1 MYKRFLLNSKDE
13 AKAAYIFN
21 PVGGM
26 LNACQSALLLIV
38 ISRTNPIEDS
48 GMYSLAYAIASLAL
62 TLGLFGIRHFQSS
75 DVKEEYPFET
85 YLSARVVSNVM
96 MIAIILYYVIKG
108 LLFQDYS
115 VTKILLIITVGA
127 LKVIDSTEDVYQ
139 GRLQQNG
146 RLDVAAKALFVRYT
160 GFLIV
165 TALTLVISKNILISF
180 AVGFALSLFGFFFHL
195 HIYGPLL
202 NETSRKGAKDDS
214 YTGSATAFGSISDKK
229 TWALLKNTFSVM
241 LGGFLMIYV
250 ANAPKYA
257 IDAKL
262 TEADQAMFNYI
273 FMPVYIVS
281 TLTLYIFQPV
291 ITKMAEKL
299 EEGDTKAF
307 KKIFGRQIIVISVIS
322 ALVLM
327 GGFLLGIPVLSLFYN
342 TDLAPLK
349 MPFMILLLGGCILAF
364 ASFVSVCV
372 IILRGQDLLLI
383 GYAIPAIAEFL
394 FAGIVVDRYGISG
407 VAILYS
413 SLILLQLLVF
423 ALVLMLKYN
432 KVK

>member
-75 DVKEEYPFET
+75 DVKEEYSFET
-85 YLSARVVSNVM
+85 YLSARVISNIM

-115 VTKILLIITVGA
+115 VTKILLIMAVGA

-146 RLDVAAKALFVRYT
+146 RLDIAAKALTVRYT
-160 GFLIV
+160 GFLVI
-165 TALTLVISKNILISF
+165 TALTLIISRNILTAFF
-180 AVGFALSLFGFFFHL
+180 AGCLFSLFEFLFNLHL
-195 HIYGPLL
+195 YRPLL
-202 NETSRKGAKDDS
+202 STSSTVGKNS
-214 YTGSATAFGSISDKK
+214 FILLLIDKK

-241 LGGFLMIYV
+241 LGGFMMIYV

-262 TEADQAMFNYI
+262 TEADQACFNYI

-281 TLTLYIFQPV
+281 TLSLYIFQPV

-299 EEGDTKAF
+299 KEGDLKSF
-307 KKIFGRQIIVISVIS
+307 KKIFFRQIIVISALSV
-322 ALVLM
+322 LVLA

-383 GYAIPAIAEFL
+383 GYAIPAIAEFI
-394 FAGIVVDRYGISG
+394 FAGVIVDRYGING
-407 VAILYS
+407 AAILYS

-423 ALVLMLKYN
+423 MLVLVIKYN
-432 KVK
+432 IIETLKMVG